1 MRIAHCFPALI
12 AVLGLAAVVL
22 QVSCYEHFN
31 DTLHGSRFRPNSRKR
46 HFHEGRYEAYY
57 DHSIPLSSPG
67 MYRGPRDNQALL
79 RFETHNHTRDVVD
92 CCPTV
97 LEMVEPY
104 AGKNQDGIL
113 VDLYRDENY
122 KQRFYELSCHKD
134 ILNKPCRF
142 MDRKLHNQSRCV
154 QQHSYTYAL
163 VKDKPSNRNRN
174 FPTFP
179 AHGSDDATYT
189 LDYIS
194 VRSGCSCV
202 VTPNK
207 KKRNKVKHKRK
218 NDDER

>member
-1 MRIAHCFPALI
+1 MLE
-12 AVLGLAAVVL
+12 VLGLAAVVH
-22 QVSCYEHFN
+22 QVNSYDYDGDEHFE
-31 DTLHGSRFRPNSRKR
+31 DSLLHESRYRRSSRKR
-46 HFHEGRYEAYY
+46 HFHEGSYAYY
-57 DHSIPLSSPG
+57 DHSIPLTSPG

-79 RFETHNHTRDVVD
+79 RFETINRTRDVVD

-97 LEMVEPY
+97 LEMVEP
-104 AGKNQDGIL
+104 AGGKNQDGIY
-113 VDLYRDENY
+113 VELYRDHSY

-134 ILNKPCRF
+134 ILDKPCRF
-142 MDRKLHNQSRCV
+142 MDKKLHNQSRCV

-163 VKDKPSNRNRN
+163 VKDTPNHRNKN

-179 AHGSDDATYT
+179 ANGSGGVTYT

-202 VTPNK
+202 VAPNK
-207 KKRNKVKHKRK
+207 RKRNKIKHKRK